1 MNAGVAILEQKIGE
15 KRPEAVCLV
24 GKSIWEAIWR
34 VKKGRNI
41 TKGEF
46 KYGWQA
52 GSDNM
57 GIVKGPDGWGGAR
70 VFVGTTT
77 SGLATSMSLAEKERI
92 WRELGAWVEK
102 KRKDGARKAAE

>member
-52 GSDNM
+52 ESDNM

-77 SGLATSMSLAEKERI
+77 SGLATSMSPEEKERI
-92 WRELGAWVEK
+92 WRELGVWVEK
-102 KRKDGARKAAE
+102 RRKDG